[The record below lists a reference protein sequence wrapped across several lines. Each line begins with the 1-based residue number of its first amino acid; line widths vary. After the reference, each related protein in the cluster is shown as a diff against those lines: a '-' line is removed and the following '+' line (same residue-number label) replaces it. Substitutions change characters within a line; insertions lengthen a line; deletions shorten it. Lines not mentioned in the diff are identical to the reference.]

1 LGKTGSAIAY
11 ASERERRWRYV
22 RRVSYPRP
30 LNETE
35 KAVLLRVFELNGAR
49 ELDALTEQVEAGI
62 ATRPCDCPCPSVSLA
77 VDRARARPIAHH
89 GRLELEVYYD
99 GGAVMVWVDDGWLSN
114 LETMWWSDDP
124 PREFPALDGLR
135 LTPPE

>member
-1 LGKTGSAIAY
+1 MCLVAAAGGYVLGM
-11 ASERERRWRYV
+11 R
-22 RRVSYPRP
+22 YPRP

-35 KAVLLRVFELNGAR
+35 KAILVRVLEMTGAPDV
-49 ELDALTEQVEAGI
+49 DALREQVEAGI
-62 ATRPCDCPCPSVSLA
+62 ATRPCDCPCPSITVA
-77 VDRARARPIAHH
+77 VDQTRARPIALE

-99 GGAVMVWVDDGWLSN
+99 EGAVMVWVDDGWLSN

-124 PREFPALDGLR
+124 PREFPPLDALR